1 MSARSWLLRS
11 ALAGA
16 LLATSAAC
24 ILGPKQDDPAPTSSN
39 PGDRSPADGGGFTAD
54 GTTGSDTSPATPADT
69 GIGAPPEAGIGDAAA
84 DTGKHADAGPDAA
97 DGDAPDDG
105 DDADRGDAAATDAP
119 ADDVLGDAPL
129 AD

>member
-1 MSARSWLLRS
+1 MSAHGWLLRS

-24 ILGPKQDDPAPTSSN
+24 ILGPKQDDPVPTSSD

-54 GTTGSDTSPATPADT
+54 TTTGSDTSPATPADT
-69 GIGAPPEAGIGDAAA
+69 GTGAPEAGIGDAAA
-84 DTGKHADAGPDAA
+84 DTGKRADAGPDAA
-97 DGDAPDDG
+97 DGAADGDAPEG
-105 DDADRGDAAATDAP
+105 GDAAPTDAP
-119 ADDVLGDAPL
+119 ADDVIDAPL